1 MIVAKSQLQPALHR
15 FGFTLIELVLSI
27 SIIAVILL
35 GLQSAMVLASGSN
48 RSSAGQLSLN
58 SGRAVD
64 LLSADLSC
72 ATSILS
78 SSATSIQCIVP
89 DRTGDNSP
97 ETISYSWSGVSGDP
111 LLRSINGGASTT
123 ILSGVNEFQ
132 LTYDKRSQQRA
143 ASYTESGEILLA
155 SNSGGSFLNLGD
167 WDVRQSNWIGQY
179 FRPSLPASASRW
191 RVTRLL
197 IPARIH
203 GWANGAAR
211 IQIRTVNSS
220 GFPGVVLDECTMQEN
235 TLTSYYTWQQF
246 SFTNVAGRAPG
257 TGLCIVAQWVS
268 DSDACDIQYQ
278 ALMGVG
284 INAYLVTSVNGG
296 ATWGAPFQQQL
307 IYYVYGTYSTT
318 DPVANDY
325 WLTGVRCTLSSGS
338 DTAGRVVTTI
348 RTINEPQVSGP

>member
-1 MIVAKSQLQPALHR
+1 MIQAKPQLQPDLR
-15 FGFTLIELVLSI
+15 RSGFTLIELVLST

-35 GLQSAMVLASGSN
+35 GVQSAMVLASGSN
-48 RSSAGQLSLN
+48 RSSASQLSLS

-78 SSATSIQCIVP
+78 SSATGIQFMVP
-89 DRTGDNSP
+89 DRNGDNSP
-97 ETISYSWSGVSGDP
+97 ETITYSWSGVSGDP

-123 ILSGVNEFQ
+123 VLASVNEFQ

-143 ASYTESGEILLA
+143 TSYTESGEVLLA
-155 SNSGGSFLNLGD
+155 SNDGIGLLNLGD
-167 WDVRQSNWIGQY
+167 WREQQNNWIGQY
-179 FRPSLPASASRW
+179 FKPSLPGGASRW
-191 RVTRLL
+191 RVTRVL

-203 GWANGAAR
+203 NSAFGSTR
-211 IQIRTVNSS
+211 IQIRTANSS
-220 GFPGVVLDECTMQEN
+220 GFPGVVLDEATMQESS
-235 TLTSYYTWQQF
+235 LTSSYTWQQF
-246 SFTNVAGRAPG
+246 SFTNVSGRTPG

-278 ALMGVG
+278 ALLGVG
-284 INAYLVTSVNGG
+284 VNAYLVTSTNGG
-296 ATWGAPFQQQL
+296 ATWGAPLQQQL

-318 DPVANDY
+318 DPVASDY
-325 WLTGVRCTLSSGS
+325 WLTGVRCTLRSGS